1 MKLAVFLI
9 GYLILTGVMA
19 TLVPQGQDPG
29 VYVARYGRL
38 VGEIIV
44 QTGFSRF
51 FTSILFFI
59 PAFAFFINLS
69 TCTVDR
75 LLRETRKKG
84 RRRHGPDILHVGL
97 MLLAIGSVISF
108 SSKQEGSVN
117 LSVGD
122 KVELPDSR
130 ILELTG
136 FRYEAYADGRPKD
149 WTSTVRVLKDG
160 TVEKDGYAIRVNH
173 PLKLGSL
180 SLYQFSHSARR
191 ALSVTDSAGVE
202 HFLDQGKDVSD
213 VAASGA
219 AVGAAAN
226 LYFMAADDG
235 KGKAIVRLKAGD
247 KTEVLRVAPGDRAG
261 PFLVSGMKDSDITG
275 LHAVVDP
282 GYPFILAALILVVA
296 GLCLTFIQKL
306 GDMKP

>member
-9 GYLILTGVMA
+9 GYLALTGVLA
-19 TLVPQGQDPG
+19 TLVPQGRDAAA
-29 VYVARYGRL
+29 YTSAYGRL
-38 VGEIIV
+38 LGEIIV

-51 FTSILFFI
+51 FTSILFFL
-59 PAFAFFINLS
+59 PAFAFFANLS
-69 TCTVDR
+69 ACTIDR
-75 LLRETRKKG
+75 LLRELRKKG
-84 RRRHGPDILHVGL
+84 RRRHGPDILHLGL
-97 MLLAIGSVISF
+97 MLLAIGSVVSF
-108 SSKQEGSVN
+108 SSKQEGSVS

-122 KVELPDSR
+122 KVEMPDSR

-149 WTSTVRVLKDG
+149 WVSTVRVLKDG
-160 TVEKDGYAIRVNH
+160 HVEKESYAIRVNH
-173 PLKLGSL
+173 PLKLGAL
-180 SLYQFSHSARR
+180 SLYQFSHSASR

-202 HFLDQGKDVSD
+202 HLLGQGKDVSD
-213 VAASGA
+213 KAVAGA
-219 AVGAAAN
+219 AGEAT
-226 LYFMAADDG
+226 LFFMAADDG
-235 KGKAIVRLKAGD
+235 NGKAVVRLNSGG

-282 GYPFILAALILVVA
+282 GYPLILAALLLVVA
-296 GLCLTFIQKL
+296 GLCLTFMQKL